1 MGKTIADVLQL
12 RWKTLFW
19 HLLKLCLFSVSSH
32 QKWSKVSGAV
42 KLRCVLLNQNCWL
55 NLPLTAVHPQGD
67 FVLLYANEFVAFS
80 EFFYCIYGS
89 VNCSHQ
95 RSARRIWIIRVCC
108 VLPPRFDCSSI
119 YLFFRCC
126 SFVPVYW
133 RVFSI
138 QFDSLN
144 RLLLMISVN
153 IWWWHNCSCS
163 LFILSDSEPHS
174 HNAHFLLIRSR
185 NGQSTLVIVALFS

>member
-108 VLPPRFDCSSI
+108 VFCLHDLIAAQFI
-119 YLFFRCC
+119 YFSVVARLFPIIGGCFQSNSTRWIA
-126 SFVPVYW
+126 SYWWSPWIFGGGTTVPVHCLS
-133 RVFSI
+133 FLI
-138 QFDSLN
+138 QSLTVTM
-144 RLLLMISVN
+144 L
-153 IWWWHNCSCS
+153 
-163 LFILSDSEPHS
+163 ILY
-174 HNAHFLLIRSR
+174 
-185 NGQSTLVIVALFS
+185 